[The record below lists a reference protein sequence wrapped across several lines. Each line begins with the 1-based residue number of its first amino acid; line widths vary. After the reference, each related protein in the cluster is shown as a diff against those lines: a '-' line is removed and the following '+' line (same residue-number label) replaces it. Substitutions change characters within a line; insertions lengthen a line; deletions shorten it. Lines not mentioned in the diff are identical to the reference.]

1 MTFHFFCWIKP
12 VTFLPAASQFQN
24 VSEAAAVMSRYDAL
38 LNRPEVH
45 FQHRYEARRTSFSP
59 AGHGYLQPTKMSLGI
74 VTIWL

>member
-1 MTFHFFCWIKP
+1 M
-12 VTFLPAASQFQN
+12 TFLPAASQFQN

-74 VTIWL
+74 VTIWF